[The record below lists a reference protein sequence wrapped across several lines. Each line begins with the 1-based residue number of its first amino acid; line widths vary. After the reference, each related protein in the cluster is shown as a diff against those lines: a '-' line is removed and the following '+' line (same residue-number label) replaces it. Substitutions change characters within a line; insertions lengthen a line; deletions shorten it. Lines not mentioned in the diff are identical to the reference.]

1 MNMNKTQHGHLD
13 PSSVEMDD
21 HSKYY
26 KHPEIEEEMKE
37 ASLDEI
43 KNSLNS
49 DAGFVETV
57 IKN

>member
-1 MNMNKTQHGHLD
+1 MILEYMNMNKTQHGHLD

-37 ASLDEI
+37 ASLD
-43 KNSLNS
+43 
-49 DAGFVETV
+49 
-57 IKN
+57 